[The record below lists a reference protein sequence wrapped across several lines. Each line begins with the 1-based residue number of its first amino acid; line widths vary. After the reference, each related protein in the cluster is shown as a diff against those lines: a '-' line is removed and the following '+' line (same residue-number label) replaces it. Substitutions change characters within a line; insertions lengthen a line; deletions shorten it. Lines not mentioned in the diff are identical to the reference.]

1 MKLSDWAREQR
12 IHYNTAYRWF
22 KLGKIKD
29 AFQMDTGTIIV
40 PDYNIH
46 ENKEEK
52 IVLYA
57 RVSSQKQKEDLNRQI
72 ERLEQFASSNGYVID
87 KTFKEIASGMNDK
100 RKQLCLMLDYK
111 PTKIIVEHK
120 DRLTRFGFNYIE
132 TLLEQLGCEIILL
145 NKEKEEK
152 SDLIKDL
159 VSIIT
164 SFCCRLYG
172 LRKGQNKAKRIKEQ
186 LENDNDKAANSK

>member
-1 MKLSDWAREQR
+1 MKLSDWARQQR

-22 KLGKIKD
+22 NLGKIKG

-40 PDYNIH
+40 PDSDIH
-46 ENKEEK
+46 KNKEEK

-57 RVSSQKQKEDLNRQI
+57 RVSSQKQKQDLKRQV
-72 ERLEQFASSNGYVID
+72 ERLEQFSNSNGYIIN
-87 KTFKEIASGMNDK
+87 KTYKEIASGMNDK
-100 RKQLCLMLDYK
+100 RRQLCLMLDYK
-111 PTKIIVEHK
+111 PTKIIVENK

-132 TLLEQLGCEIILL
+132 KLLKQLGCEIILL
-145 NKEKEEK
+145 NKEKVDEN
-152 SDLIKDL
+152 DLMKDL

-172 LRKGQNKAKRIKEQ
+172 LRKGQNKAKKIKEE
-186 LENDNDKAANSK
+186 LKNDNDKTANSK